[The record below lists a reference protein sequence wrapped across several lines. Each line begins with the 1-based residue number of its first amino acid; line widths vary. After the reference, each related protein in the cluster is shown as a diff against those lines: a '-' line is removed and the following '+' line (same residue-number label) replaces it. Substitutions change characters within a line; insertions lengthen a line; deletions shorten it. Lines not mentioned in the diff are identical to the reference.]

1 MGCASSKAEKD
12 EALLLC
18 KERKK
23 FMKIVIDRRY
33 GLAAAHV
40 AYIQSL
46 HKAGDSLLRFAKAE
60 AMPECSTSTYATTE
74 TTERQIA
81 FADKSSPSH
90 SSNFPSPLPGG
101 APVGGGIDSPQQGSP
116 LSPIFLSPQSRS
128 TVSFMKSGG
137 TVVASTF
144 QQRPPELGS
153 VGFVEDSDY
162 TMSPTLFP
170 PRPPPGMD
178 PSWDFFDPV
187 EDSDNLHSTIGGDGF
202 SMPFETSDNNS
213 PIRSSQNQRSRI
225 AHAYTFTGFPSE
237 RLDTGTPPEKQE
249 ARNPKKHSK
258 VHDDDG
264 HENMLV
270 AEAEEVPSTS
280 NALEVRQ
287 SRKEGNAVDEK
298 EMASERKDASEFI
311 THRAKDFLSSIEEI
325 KNWFQRACEAGKE
338 VSRMLEA
345 NKVQPT
351 CTEFR
356 DGPQLVTK
364 VISWHRSTSSRS
376 FSSRSP
382 LVFAPKDDI
391 DDSSSDF
398 VEDFCMISGSHSST
412 LDRMYAWER
421 KLHDEVKASE
431 SVRKEYDRKCG
442 QLRHQSA
449 RDLKKHVIDKTRA
462 AVKDLYSRTNVAI
475 QALESISK
483 RIEKLRDEELQPQLL
498 ELIQG
503 SIRMWKIM
511 LECHHA
517 QYITISLAYHT
528 KASAGAHTDS
538 RRDAALNLENEM
550 SCLSTS
556 FTNYL
561 DAQKSYVQALN
572 CWLTKCVR
580 IPVEKSTR
588 RGRNPFSPRRA
599 LAPPIFVLCRDWS
612 AAFDTLPA
620 GEVLNAI
627 KALTVDV
634 HGMSPQPDE
643 HQKLKPRKKGSKN
656 LDSGVEQD
664 GQEDKS
670 SKRSEAGM
678 QSNLSSIHSNL
689 ILMFE
694 KLKKFAEAS
703 LKMYEDIRQGMEA
716 ACIAY
721 NGSGKGYY
729 RL

>member
-1 MGCASSKAEKD
+1 MGCAISKAEKD

-23 FMKIVIDRRY
+23 LIKIVIDRRY
-33 GLAAAHV
+33 NLAAAHV

-60 AMPECSTSTYATTE
+60 AMPESSPSTYVIE
-74 TTERQIA
+74 TTEPHFA
-81 FADKSSPSH
+81 FAEKSSPTH
-90 SSNFPSPLPGG
+90 SSNFASPLPGG
-101 APVGGGIDSPQQGSP
+101 APAGGAIDSPQQGSP
-116 LSPIFLSPQSRS
+116 LSPIFMSPPQSRS
-128 TVSFMKSGG
+128 TLSFMKSGG

-153 VGFVEDSDY
+153 VGFVQDSDY

-187 EDSDNLHSTIGGDGF
+187 EESDNAHSTVGGNGF
-202 SMPFETSDNNS
+202 TMPHETADNNS
-213 PIRSSQNQRSRI
+213 LTRSSQNQRSGI
-225 AHAYTFTGFPSE
+225 ARSYTFTGFPPE
-237 RLDTGTPPEKQE
+237 NFDAGTPPEKQE
-249 ARNPKKHSK
+249 AKNVKKHSK
-258 VHDDDG
+258 VHDDG
-264 HENMLV
+264 GRQNILV
-270 AEAEEVPSTS
+270 REAEAVPSTS

-287 SRKEGNAVDEK
+287 STKEGNAVDERGMTSGR
-298 EMASERKDASEFI
+298 EDASECI
-311 THRAKDFLSSIEEI
+311 THRAKDFFSCIEEI

-356 DGPQLVTK
+356 DAPQLVTK

-412 LDRMYAWER
+412 LDRIYAWER

-431 SVRKEYDRKCG
+431 SVRWEYDRKCC
-442 QLRHQSA
+442 QLRHQFA
-449 RDLKKHVIDKTRA
+449 KDLKKHAIDKTRA
-462 AVKDLYSRTNVAI
+462 VVKDLYSMTNVAI

-503 SIRMWKIM
+503 SMNMWKVM

-517 QYITISLAYHT
+517 QYITISSAYHT
-528 KASAGAHTDS
+528 KTSAGTHTDS

-550 SCLSTS
+550 NCLNAS

-561 DAQKSYVQALN
+561 EVQKSYVQALD
-572 CWLTKCVR
+572 CWLKKCVMFSM
-580 IPVEKSTR
+580 EKK
-588 RGRNPFSPRRA
+588 RGRNPFTNNRA
-599 LAPPIFVLCRDWS
+599 VPPPIFVLCRAWS
-612 AAFDTLPA
+612 AELDNLHPE
-620 GEVLNAI
+620 EVVNAI
-627 KALTVDV
+627 KALASDV
-634 HGMSPQPDE
+634 RQMSPQPDE
-643 HQKLKPRKKGSKN
+643 DQKQQKKDPKN
-656 LDSGVEQD
+656 LGTSEEKDNQEEKLSKASESG
-664 GQEDKS
+664 
-670 SKRSEAGM
+670 R
-678 QSNLSSIHSNL
+678 QSNLSSIQSNL
-689 ILMFE
+689 VTMFD
-694 KLKKFAEAS
+694 KLKQFAETS
-703 LKMYEDIRQGMEA
+703 LQTYEVTRQKTET
-716 ACIAY
+716 ACDAY
-721 NGSGKGYY
+721 NGSGKMV
-729 RL
+729 

>member
-60 AMPECSTSTYATTE
+60 AMPESSTSTYATTE
-74 TTERQIA
+74 TTEPQIA

-137 TVVASTF
+137 LWSL
-144 QQRPPELGS
+144 QLSSRDRPSLALLGS
-153 VGFVEDSDY
+153 WKI
-162 TMSPTLFP
+162 PITLCP
-170 PRPPPGMD
+170 LLYSLRDHLPGWIHRGI
-178 PSWDFFDPV
+178 SSIV

-202 SMPFETSDNNS
+202 SMPYESSDNNS

-225 AHAYTFTGFPSE
+225 AHAYTFSGFPSE

-258 VHDDDG
+258 VHDDGG

-270 AEAEEVPSTS
+270 AEAEEVPSAS

-298 EMASERKDASEFI
+298 EMASEREDASEFI

-431 SVRKEYDRKCG
+431 SVRREYDRKCG
-442 QLRHQSA
+442 QLRHQFA

-528 KASAGAHTDS
+528 KTSAGAHTDS

-550 SCLSTS
+550 SCLSAS

-620 GEVLNAI
+620 GEVLNAV

-643 HQKLKPRKKGSKN
+643 DQKPRKKGSKN

-670 SKRSEAGM
+670 SKTSEVGM
-678 QSNLSSIHSNL
+678 QSNLSSIQSNL
-689 ILMFE
+689 ILMFD

-721 NGSGKGYY
+721 NGSGK
-729 RL
+729 RVL